1 MLKLLEIS
9 IREANANRWVQQ
21 ISSEIFDENI
31 CSGDVEEIKIHYGN
45 ISVMYVTN
53 VNWVGDTFELSLCV
67 SKSF

>member
-21 ISSEIFDENI
+21 ISIEIFDEI

-45 ISVMYVTN
+45 ILVMYVTN
-53 VNWVGDTFELSLCV
+53 VNWEGDTFELSLCV